1 MSDALT
7 RPPGDPEALYAA
19 AAKFGQLAADASTT
33 KGGVLRGVETALE
46 TWESPRAT
54 MFAQAAG
61 DMSKRLDATALQF
74 GIANRVITQY
84 AGALAAAQAAID
96 QYGRQ
101 HATVQQEL
109 RQSGRSAGDD
119 PRQDME
125 LQHLSQRQGQIER
138 QADAVQADLR
148 TAATR
153 AAAALNVATEV
164 RVKGAGGMSP
174 DAILRYVTSAWNGI
188 RQVYR
193 TFKDWSDPSLGLLSL
208 GQGFGQTGAAL
219 DALKNWRY
227 AYDAELLLRQTRNL
241 EEAKA
246 IAVATVHGAQDYRAL
261 RAWMQAQQVVSQYAD
276 DAQRA
281 TEAATTAR
289 AAFLDTVRLTSKFAK
304 ACAVIGVVGG
314 AYDLVDPQHD
324 GWRGAGD
331 RVMGGAAVLAGGAQL
346 AMMAGL
352 LTLGPVGAGIVA
364 GALIVT
370 AAWTVGNL
378 VWDHREQIG
387 HALETAGNWV
397 GDQAGKAVDG
407 AKKVGSKIASGIKGL
422 FG

>member
-1 MSDALT
+1 MTEALI
-7 RPPGDPEALYAA
+7 RPPGDPESLYAA
-19 AAKFGQLAADASTT
+19 AARFGQLAGDASRT
-33 KGGVLRGVETALE
+33 KGGVLQGVETALK

-61 DMSKRLDATALQF
+61 DMSKRLDATATQL

-101 HATVQQEL
+101 HAAVQQEL
-109 RQSGRSAGDD
+109 RQSSQTPGDD
-119 PRQDME
+119 PRQDTT

-138 QADAVQADLR
+138 QAAAVQTDLR
-148 TAATR
+148 TAAAR
-153 AAAALNVATEV
+153 AAAALDAATEV

-174 DAILRYVTSAWNGI
+174 DAILRYVTAAWNGI
-188 RQVYR
+188 HQVYR
-193 TFKDWSDPSLGLLSL
+193 TFKDWTDPSLGLVSL

-219 DALKNWRY
+219 DALNSWRY

-246 IAVATVHGAQDYRAL
+246 IAVATVHGADDYRAL
-261 RAWMQAQQVVSQYAD
+261 RAWMQAQEVVSRFAD

-289 AAFLDTVRLTSKFAK
+289 AAFLDSVRVTSKLAK
-304 ACAVIGVVGG
+304 VCAVIGVVGG
-314 AYDLVDPQHD
+314 AYDVVNPQHD
-324 GWRGAGD
+324 GWRGAAD
-331 RVMGGAAVLAGGAQL
+331 RVMGGVAVLAGGAQL
-346 AMMAGL
+346 AAMAGL

-387 HALETAGNWV
+387 HAMETAGKWV
-397 GDQAGKAVDG
+397 ADQAGRAVDG